1 MAPVRGKWLACKPCT
16 EVPWS
21 VDGPFGDLRRDAKPP
36 GQFSVGEEPQRR
48 SEQSGKARREV
59 VFDVQVGRQVRI
71 DRIAARLE
79 IENHQGT
86 PADGAEYRPGVF
98 AL

>member
-1 MAPVRGKWLACKPCT
+1 MAPVRGKRLACKPCT
-16 EVPWS
+16 ELPWS
-21 VDGPFGDLRRDAKPP
+21 VDGPFGDLRRDAKAP
-36 GQFSVGEEPQRR
+36 GQFSVGEEPQR
-48 SEQSGKARREV
+48 
-59 VFDVQVGRQVRI
+59 QVRI
-71 DRIAARLE
+71 ARIAARLE